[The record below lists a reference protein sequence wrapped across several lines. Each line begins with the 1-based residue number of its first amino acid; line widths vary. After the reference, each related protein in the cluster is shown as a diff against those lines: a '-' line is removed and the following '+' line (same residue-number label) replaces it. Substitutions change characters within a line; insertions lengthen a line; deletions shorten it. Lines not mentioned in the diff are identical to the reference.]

1 MKGLFNIPNFLTLV
15 NLFSGCLAVVFLF
28 SYHADY
34 VIWCMLISLV
44 ADFFDG
50 MAARAFK
57 LASDIGKELDS
68 LADVVSFGVVPGAVF
83 FYLLYN
89 TAKVNYTAES
99 ELQMTLYAGFGFVFT
114 LFAALRLAKFNT
126 DTRQSVD
133 FIGLATPAAT
143 IYVVG
148 LLQIYLSNS
157 FELSAFIA
165 QPLFVMLNIAFLSF
179 MMIAELPMFSF
190 KFKSFAWKANQ
201 IQFIFLAISIAMLIF
216 LKFVALP
223 LIILIYIALSITKK
237 YLPK

>member
-1 MKGLFNIPNFLTLV
+1 
-15 NLFSGCLAVVFLF
+15 
-28 SYHADY
+28 
-34 VIWCMLISLV
+34 
-44 ADFFDG
+44 
-50 MAARAFK
+50 
-57 LASDIGKELDS
+57 
-68 LADVVSFGVVPGAVF
+68 
-83 FYLLYN
+83 
-89 TAKVNYTAES
+89 
-99 ELQMTLYAGFGFVFT
+99 MTLYAGLGFVFT

-143 IYVVG
+143 IYVLG

-165 QPLFVMLNIAFLSF
+165 KPMFVMLNIAFLSF
-179 MMIAELPMFSF
+179 LMIAELPMFSF
-190 KFKSFAWKANQ
+190 KFKSFAWKSNE
-201 IQFIFLAISIAMLIF
+201 IQFIFLAVSLAMLIF